1 MVPSPRATSG
11 PGRRM
16 SAGDRVRAEVIVVGS
31 GPNGLAAALLCARAG
46 RKVVVLEE
54 QSTVGGGC
62 RTVPLHEVVGPT
74 NRERILGS
82 GHWDGLR
89 VDPCSAVHPMAGAS
103 PFFRRFDLA
112 AHGVEMVTPPVQLA
126 HALPGR
132 DAIVV
137 PASPGVEAL
146 AAGLGSVDE
155 AARWSSLMDR
165 LASRP
170 YEVTA
175 AALSDQRSIP
185 DLGAVAALAT
195 AFARVHPRPGPGDPL
210 GPDGRTLMAGIG
222 AHAITP
228 LRSPAATGVGLV
240 LGSLLHAPLGWALPV
255 GGSGAITDAL
265 HRALV
270 AAGGEVRTGVRVTSL
285 AELDAPDVVFTTS
298 ARGLGAVLLASDP
311 SLATARRATRLTRAR
326 VGGAAAKVDLVLSG
340 PVPWKDHRVAEAG
353 TIHLGGDSTAI
364 ARAELEVA
372 AGRHADRPMILVS
385 QPWVADPSRI
395 APDGR
400 RPLWTYVHVPAF
412 SERDQTEQVLTA
424 LDSVAPGIRD
434 VVVATHC
441 TPAAGMHEHNANY
454 AGGDIAAGKVD
465 IFGLLARPVPRL
477 HPFSTGVPGIWHAS
491 ASTTPGPG
499 VHGMAGQHVAE
510 RILRRRRTG

>member
-1 MVPSPRATSG
+1 
-11 PGRRM
+11 M

-31 GPNGLAAALLCARAG
+31 GPNGLVAALLCARAG

-54 QSTVGGGC
+54 QDTVGGGC
-62 RTVPLHEVVGPT
+62 RTVPLRDALGPT
-74 NRERILGS
+74 DRDHVLAS
-82 GHWDGLR
+82 GHWDELL

-137 PASPGVEAL
+137 PATPGPDSL
-146 AAGLGSVDE
+146 AAGFGSADE
-155 AARWSSLMDR
+155 AARWLSLTAR
-165 LASRP
+165 LARRP
-170 YEVTA
+170 YEVAA

-210 GPDGRTLMAGIG
+210 GSDGRTLLAGIS

-240 LGSLLHAPLGWALPV
+240 LGTLLHAPLGWALPV

-265 HRALV
+265 HTALL
-270 AAGGEVRTGVRVTSL
+270 AAGGEVRTGVRVMNL

-298 ARGLGAVLLASDP
+298 ARGLGQVLLASNP
-311 SLATARRATRLTRAR
+311 SPATARRATRLRRAR

-340 PVPWKDHRVAEAG
+340 PVPWRDPRLAEAG
-353 TIHLGGDSTAI
+353 TIHLGGDATAI
-364 ARAELEVA
+364 ALAEREVA
-372 AGRHADRPMILVS
+372 AGRHADRPMVLIS
-385 QPWVADPSRI
+385 QPWVTDPTRI

-400 RPLWTYVHVPAF
+400 RPLWTYAHVPAF
-412 SERDQTEQVLTA
+412 SERDQTEQVLSSLEA
-424 LDSVAPGIRD
+424 VATGIRD

-441 TPAAGMHEHNANY
+441 TPAARMHEHNANY

-465 IFGLLARPVPRL
+465 ILGLVARPVPRL
-477 HPFSTGVPGIWHAS
+477 DPFSTGIPGIWHAS
-491 ASTTPGPG
+491 GSTAPGPG

-510 RILRRRRTG
+510 RILGNRRSR